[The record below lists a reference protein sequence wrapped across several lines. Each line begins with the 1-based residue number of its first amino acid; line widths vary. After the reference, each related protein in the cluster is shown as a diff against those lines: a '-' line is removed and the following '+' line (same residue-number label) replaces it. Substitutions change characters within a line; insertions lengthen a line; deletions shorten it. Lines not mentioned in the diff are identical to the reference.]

1 MNKVI
6 VKNAKKKAVVSAVIG
21 AVLLMGGGSVSG
33 AVVEIN
39 VWEGDFPTHG
49 GDITSTNN
57 VFTFSQLSGEMKYGG
72 TKTSDLTLI
81 SGITFKAFGSSS
93 KSVGGFSGAFNRL
106 TNKGTIVAKGG
117 EGTSSFGF
125 KQEAG
130 TLDNANGGTIT
141 IEAGTGDSSVG
152 YFLSGGEILNSGTLT
167 AQASST
173 TIGFYQTGGTFRN
186 FGTATFIGG
195 SGSNTHGIQMAGVF
209 ENTTGVLNVIGGET
223 SIGFYQKNTL
233 TNSATMNATG
243 GGSGDTPYG
252 FYQTAAVNNNGNLTV
267 TGGTG
272 AKAAGYY
279 LSAGTLTNNYG
290 ASLVIKASDKAP
302 GFYQAEATEVVN
314 RSSVTVTGGSAES
327 ILGYSMYDG
336 TFTNTGAFTANGGN
350 ASMAVGFGQR
360 AGTFTNSASMT
371 LTGGTA
377 TSAYGYYF
385 AGGSFTN
392 TNQIH
397 AVGGSAKGA
406 SGLYIAS
413 DFINQVALY
422 ATGSAFNAEGVLQVA
437 GSLTNSSALIIQGGN
452 ATEQGSGSY
461 GYVLN
466 GGTVTNKSGGL
477 IRSIGSN
484 NKDDYGFYINGG
496 TVVNENGATI
506 YCDTDDAAVG
516 AAFYQ
521 KSGTFKNSGTIRLVA
536 NKGAATGFDQEGGEF
551 SNLSDGAMTVNGG
564 TSGAVYGY
572 VLGSGATFSNSGT
585 LTSVGGS
592 GSQSHGFYQVGGT
605 FTNEEGGVL
614 DLTAGTS
621 ASTAGFYQQGGEF
634 VNNGTIKAAG
644 NEIDKSYGFYQSG
657 SVTNNGI
664 IETTGGNADDS
675 GKESVGYYIG
685 KDQLLNNNENG
696 VIYLSSGDD
705 FALSNNGAINNYG
718 TICVKKA
725 GSGHLLNN
733 SGKISNSGLIDIDMS
748 DGGSS
753 GGAGVSLSG
762 TLVNSGRLILTA
774 MQLPALQSGTNANI
788 TNNKNGY
795 IKASGG
801 NGGSWG
807 TGLLYQSTLGG
818 LFTNEGIIDAY
829 GGQTNSTVG
838 IALYGAL
845 SNSGTINAYGGVGE
859 NAQGIRSLF
868 NRAVIT
874 NLAAGVLNIFGGET
888 STASGFEN
896 GSQVINQGTINLK
909 ATYALNALGYNGGTF
924 EQSSSD
930 ARISGNLLAFADY
943 TEGSGGSA
951 ASPVNF
957 IGADNTAVVDSSL
970 FVTKSGEGGIKSMA
984 NFLTSKISGGTIN
997 ITDTDWSEEAQQTIK
1012 EAIYG
1017 TGVTSDVNITF
1028 AGTGDKGFGA
1038 SYKKTVDLAHARSF
1052 VAAGYEGAVLYE
1064 DTMNAVSGGLTVGN
1078 SSSAMG
1084 SLGFKSVASDVVT
1097 ITDGK
1102 ALTLLGDGTQLAG
1115 TAGKVTVNNGEL
1127 KLGFIHDVTKD
1138 TTQGGELST
1147 VSLADAGKLSVADV
1161 NGTYRISDKLSL
1173 ADKAT
1178 LTNAGKLS
1186 VASVAFAGNNAT
1198 VTNTGTTVVKTASG
1212 SGKGNTLKNAG
1223 IYSQTDLSAFGDVQN
1238 KGTLKT
1244 GTLTVGAA
1252 DKLVNGGTILA
1263 EKITVDGLLQ
1273 NRNGTFALGTAAVAK
1288 YLEKHLDLA
1297 QQLKDLGE
1305 TLPTSVETLLS
1316 AQSDAEA
1323 ATLTTLEL
1331 ADGERP
1337 VESDD
1342 ETSETTES
1350 TDFASLFA
1358 EIQAAK
1364 APQGRLA
1371 TREGRLAF
1379 AGFSTYADNRV
1390 QLERQLQSGLSGLW
1404 ADFIASQSEMD
1415 RYKANRSGI
1424 AVGLQGTNDAG
1435 MTFGVAARYSD
1446 GKLKGDALTS
1456 ENWTSAGGSTYA
1468 AWDNDDAFVSGF
1480 IGYDNLK
1487 TKGADK
1493 LTNDVVSAGV
1503 KSGLKLDV
1511 GPVHVTPFVGGE
1523 VVHQKV
1529 KGLNAATTYRF
1540 PMGVGLSGQYETYG
1554 AWQVYPSLEVAF
1566 VPLAGDKV
1574 IDVSDKVDSR
1584 FAGNYAV
1591 ESRLGIAVEKKNL
1604 MLGINY
1610 HGSAGDAGLR
1620 SHSLQANVKYRF

>member
-1 MNKVI
+1 MSKVI
-6 VKNAKKKAVVSAVIG
+6 GKNAKKKAVVSAVIG
-21 AVLLMGGGSVSG
+21 AVLLMGGGSVLAFGDPTVSYVWNEIDFLPSESEKFNGYTAVDNFKTGHRSPMNIADDVLYFYDSNGNFINYSG
-33 AVVEIN
+33 LLVYSGNANTELKLSAGATMTAQ
-39 VWEGDFPTHG
+39 GDGYGCGWDGVYKIF
-49 GDITSTNN
+49 TNN
-57 VFTFSQLSGEMKYGG
+57 
-72 TKTSDLTLI
+72 
-81 SGITFKAFGSSS
+81 
-93 KSVGGFSGAFNRL
+93 
-106 TNKGTIVAKGG
+106 
-117 EGTSSFGF
+117 
-125 KQEAG
+125 G
-130 TLDNANGGTIT
+130 TLNAYGSDNNAGFVNSTSFINNGQFNAVGD
-141 IEAGTGDSSVG
+141 AGQG
-152 YFLSGGEILNSGTLT
+152 YGLYLKS
-167 AQASST
+167 
-173 TIGFYQTGGTFRN
+173 
-186 FGTATFIGG
+186 
-195 SGSNTHGIQMAGVF
+195 GVF
-209 ENTTGVLNVIGGET
+209 ENNGTVVATTNDSEE
-223 SIGFYQKNTL
+223 
-233 TNSATMNATG
+233 NSATPIYIETGADYINHQGGKLTLTPGKNGLGVDIQGGSFVNEANASVLTYGENENSVGINLDSGNLENHGEMTITTSVDGGFGLSTSSGSVITNDGVLTFKVGGDSSAGVDFGGGTFNNLQGGVVNVVGGTGAESTGVYASDGELVNDGTFNITG
-243 GGSGDTPYG
+243 GVGTNAYGFYLNDGNVESAAARVADIIPKATLSNTGTINVTGGQGTGYG
-252 FYQTAAVNNNGNLTV
+252 FYQL
-267 TGGTG
+267 
-272 AKAAGYY
+272 
-279 LSAGTLTNNYG
+279 
-290 ASLVIKASDKAP
+290 
-302 GFYQAEATEVVN
+302 
-314 RSSVTVTGGSAES
+314 SSVT
-327 ILGYSMYDG
+327 
-336 TFTNTGAFTANGGN
+336 NTGTVAAVGGN
-350 ASMAVGFGQR
+350 SDEQGLGTDGWYMA
-360 AGTFTNSASMT
+360 AGTFTNSGT
-371 LTGGTA
+371 L
-377 TSAYGYYF
+377 
-385 AGGSFTN
+385 
-392 TNQIH
+392 
-397 AVGGSAKGA
+397 
-406 SGLYIAS
+406 
-413 DFINQVALY
+413 
-422 ATGSAFNAEGVLQVA
+422 
-437 GSLTNSSALIIQGGN
+437 SALGGN
-452 ATEQGSGSY
+452 YQDA
-461 GYVLN
+461 
-466 GGTVTNKSGGL
+466 
-477 IRSIGSN
+477 
-484 NKDDYGFYINGG
+484 YGFYIAGG
-496 TVVNENGATI
+496 TVVNDENGVI
-506 YCDTDDAAVG
+506 RNDENRTDAING
-516 AAFYQ
+516 GSFYQ
-521 KSGTFKNSGTIRLVA
+521 KAGSFTNKGSIVLVSGNGKSIGFNQVGGTFANEAEATISVSG
-536 NKGAATGFDQEGGEF
+536 
-551 SNLSDGAMTVNGG
+551 SSY
-564 TSGAVYGY
+564 GAVYGY
-572 VLGSGATFSNSGT
+572 VLGSNTTFNNSGT

-621 ASTAGFYQQGGEF
+621 ASTAGLYQQGGEF
-634 VNNGTIKAAG
+634 VNNGTIKTKG
-644 NEIDKSYGFYQSG
+644 STVDKSAGFYQFG
-657 SVTNNGI
+657 KVTNNGTI
-664 IETTGGNADDS
+664 AITGGDAEDTN
-675 GKESVGYYIG
+675 KILRESYGWSV
-685 KDQLLNNNENG
+685 D
-696 VIYLSSGDD
+696 
-705 FALSNNGAINNYG
+705 NGAVLENAKSGIINVAGGETDYDSSLRNFGTLNNYG
-718 TICVKKA
+718 KIVNS
-725 GSGHLLNN
+725 SGKSGNIKNSGTLNN
-733 SGKISNSGLIDIDMS
+733 YGEINFDVAQIGGTALYNYGNINNFGTLTVCGGRGFTINHGEGVIENKVGGHINIVTDSTGGTAGIFQQGSGKIINHGDININVVKGSGIYTWNFTNYGSVTSFGGRISNSRGMSLLGSNLINE
-748 DGGSS
+748 S
-753 GGAGVSLSG
+753 G
-762 TLVNSGRLILTA
+762 
-774 MQLPALQSGTNANI
+774 
-788 TNNKNGY
+788 
-795 IKASGG
+795 
-801 NGGSWG
+801 
-807 TGLLYQSTLGG
+807 
-818 LFTNEGIIDAY
+818 
-829 GGQTNSTVG
+829 
-838 IALYGAL
+838 
-845 SNSGTINAYGGVGE
+845 
-859 NAQGIRSLF
+859 
-868 NRAVIT
+868 AVFRVI
-874 NLAAGVLNIFGGET
+874 GGET
-888 STASGFEN
+888 KTSYGLYNVSKAELTN
-896 GSQVINQGTINLK
+896 KGTIEL
-909 ATYALNALGYNGGTF
+909 TSTLALTAVSGVAIVQKT
-924 EQSSSD
+924 SD
-930 ARISGNLLAFADY
+930 ALISGNLLSFADY
-943 TEGSGGSA
+943 TEGSGGST

-957 IGADNTAVVDSSL
+957 VGADNAAVVDSSL

-1379 AGFSTYADNRV
+1379 AGFSTYADNRG

-1487 TKGADK
+1487 TKGSDK

-1529 KGLNAATTYRF
+1529 KGLDAATTYRF
-1540 PMGVGLSGQYETYG
+1540 PVGVELTGQYETYG
-1554 AWQVYPSLEVAF
+1554 AWQVHPSLEVAF
-1566 VPLAGDKV
+1566 VPQAGDKV
-1574 IDVSDKVDSR
+1574 IDVTDKVDSR

-1610 HGSAGDAGLR
+1610 HGAAGDAGLR